1 MRRGRN
7 SFLFSSIFLVEE
19 EKEKEFLIHQAE
31 EENRTISAIV
41 KIALV
46 EKYADKL

>member
-1 MRRGRN
+1 MKKEKKSTQIIIR
-7 SFLFSSIFLVEE
+7 LT